1 MRYTDQEGH
10 GGAPMGYETSAFRCS
25 GCGSTL
31 LIPNPDGT
39 LTCAYWGTTYE
50 ITGRTC
56 PNCGAVNPPE
66 AEHCVHCGRVL
77 DLVGFILPSRLQT
90 TTRERLEQIR
100 AAATRLK
107 EESEAASQERLRHW
121 RAEEERRRAL
131 AAAQAERDRQ
141 ERRLLL
147 GALLF
152 AAVVILGI
160 LIYLPVTSLSA
171 P

>member
-1 MRYTDQEGH
+1 
-10 GGAPMGYETSAFRCS
+10 MGYETDAFRCS

-39 LTCAYWGTTYE
+39 LTCAYCGTTYE

-56 PNCGAVNPPE
+56 PDCGAINPPE
-66 AEHCVHCGRVL
+66 AERCTSCGRLL
-77 DLVGFILPSRLQT
+77 DLVGFILQSRLQ
-90 TTRERLEQIR
+90 TTRERLEQVR
-100 AAATRLK
+100 AEAARLK
-107 EESEAASQERLRHW
+107 EESEAASQERLRRW
-121 RAEEERRRAL
+121 WAEEEERRRAL

-141 ERRLLL
+141 ERMLLT
-147 GALLF
+147 GALVF

-160 LIYLPVTSLSA
+160 LIYLLVTALSA

>member
-1 MRYTDQEGH
+1 M
-10 GGAPMGYETSAFRCS
+10 
-25 GCGSTL
+25 

-39 LTCAYWGTTYE
+39 LTCAYCGTTYE
-50 ITGRTC
+50 VTGRTC

-66 AEHCVHCGRVL
+66 AEHCARCGRVL
-77 DLVGFILPSRLQT
+77 DLVGFILQSRLQT

-100 AAATRLK
+100 AEAARLK
-107 EESEAASQERLRHW
+107 AESEAASQERLRRW
-121 RAEEERRRAL
+121 WAEEERRRAL

-141 ERRLLL
+141 ERMLLT
-147 GALLF
+147 GALVF

-160 LIYLPVTSLSA
+160 LIYLVVTALSA

>member
-1 MRYTDQEGH
+1 M
-10 GGAPMGYETSAFRCS
+10 YETTAFRCS
-25 GCGSTL
+25 GCGSTM

-39 LTCAYWGTTYE
+39 LTCAYCGTTYE
-50 ITGRTC
+50 VTGRTC

-66 AEHCVHCGRVL
+66 AEHCARCGRVL
-77 DLVGFILPSRLQT
+77 DLVGFILQSRLQT

-100 AAATRLK
+100 AEAARLK
-107 EESEAASQERLRHW
+107 AESEAASQERLRRW
-121 RAEEERRRAL
+121 WAEEERRRAL

-141 ERRLLL
+141 ERMLLT
-147 GALLF
+147 GALVF

-160 LIYLPVTSLSA
+160 LIYLVVTALSA